1 MSLAT
6 LPKTVRTFS
15 RLRVIAQ
22 VLSKHGFGHFVDRL
36 QLARYL
42 PSVEWLRRGKPKEE
56 PEVDP
61 LTVVGNRLVRVCEE
75 LGPTFVK
82 LGQMASTRP
91 DILPPQ
97 ILSAMERL
105 QDDVTP
111 FPPEQARR
119 IFLNDTGSTVGE
131 AFREFTDQ
139 PFASGSI
146 GQVHRAVAADGQ
158 KVVVKIKR
166 PGIDHVVQLDIYVLQ
181 WMAERAES
189 LFPELRPYHPKML
202 VDEFA
207 QTIRT
212 ELDFINEASATSR
225 FHEAFR
231 DDPNISTPRVRWDL
245 TGPSA
250 LTLEFMEGLR
260 FRGALEEDSR
270 RAAAHR
276 RGGLNEAPAQESED
290 SSEQGRDN
298 ATGTPHPTTPTAQDR
313 ESPHPPL
320 DRKALAIN
328 LSECFLRQF
337 FELGLFHADP
347 HPGNLLI
354 RPPAGIV
361 LFDFGMVGKIDDEL
375 IGQLVIGIVAAVRRE
390 VDILIDVLAD
400 VGALGRETD
409 RQMLARD
416 LRGLL
421 DKYYGLP
428 LRRMDLGTIFR
439 ELLETVRRNDVTL
452 PRNFVAMFKSL
463 ATVSGV
469 VLQLDP
475 DLNLV
480 SLLQPKLSGLLRDRL
495 SPRRLLRFAGMS
507 AWHVAS
513 ILRDAPRFIR
523 DLMRG
528 IGRGQ
533 FQINIRHENLDYL
546 ASELDRSSNR
556 IAFSV
561 VAASTVV
568 GSSMLL
574 SMETD
579 VTVLGMPIRY
589 LGFAGYGL
597 AFFMAAWLLV
607 AILRSG
613 KMS

>member
-6 LPKTVRTFS
+6 LPKTVRTFA

-22 VLSKHGFGHFVDRL
+22 VLSRHGFGHFVERL
-36 QLARYL
+36 QLGGYL
-42 PSVEWLRRGKPKEE
+42 PSVNWLRRGKDVEG
-56 PEVDP
+56 PEADP
-61 LTVVGNRLVRVCEE
+61 LTAIGARLVRVCEE

-91 DILPPQ
+91 DILPAQ
-97 ILSAMERL
+97 VLTELEHL
-105 QDDVTP
+105 QDEVSP

-119 IFLNDTGSTVGE
+119 IFLDDTGATVDQ

-146 GQVHRAVAADGQ
+146 AQVHRAVTTDGQ
-158 KVVVKIKR
+158 QVVVKIRR
-166 PGIDHVVQLDIYVLQ
+166 PGIENLVQLDIYVLQ
-181 WMAERAES
+181 WMAQRAES
-189 LFPELRPYHPKML
+189 LFPELHPYRPKTL

-207 QTIRT
+207 QTVRH

-225 FHEAFR
+225 FYEAFK
-231 DDPNISTPRVRWDL
+231 DDENISTPQVRWDL
-245 TGPSA
+245 TGPRV
-250 LTLEFMEGLR
+250 LTLEFMDGIRLR
-260 FRGALEEDSR
+260 EALDGRG
-270 RAAAHR
+270 
-276 RGGLNEAPAQESED
+276 SEC
-290 SSEQGRDN
+290 
-298 ATGTPHPTTPTAQDR
+298 DR
-313 ESPHPPL
+313 Q
-320 DRKALAIN
+320 ALARN

-337 FELGLFHADP
+337 FEVGLFHADP

-354 RPPAGIV
+354 RPPAGIT

-375 IGQLVIGIVAAVRRE
+375 AGRLVISIVAATKRE
-390 VDILIDVLAD
+390 VDVLVDVLAD
-400 VGALGRETD
+400 LGALNKETD
-409 RQMLARD
+409 RHLLARD
-416 LRGLL
+416 LGELV

-428 LRRMDLGTIFR
+428 LKRIDLTTVFR

-452 PRNFVAMFKSL
+452 PRDFVRMFKSL

-475 DLNLV
+475 DLNL
-480 SLLQPKLSGLLRDRL
+480 LGLIQPKLSELIRDRL
-495 SPRRLLRFAGMS
+495 SPRRMMRIAGMS
-507 AWHVAS
+507 AWHIAN
-513 ILRDAPRFIR
+513 ILRDAPRLFR

-528 IGRGQ
+528 LGRGQ

-556 IAFSV
+556 IAFALLV
-561 VAASTVV
+561 ASTIV

-574 SMETD
+574 SIAAEETIF
-579 VTVLGMPIRY
+579 GMPIRY
-589 LGFAGYGL
+589 LGFVGYAL
-597 AFFMAAWLLV
+597 AFFMVAWLLI